1 MNETMNEAI
10 KVLLRKKIVPAV
22 LSIAM
27 GIALILA
34 RRAAVDVIVKIFGGL
49 MIAGGIGFVALSFTG
64 PNKNKYDRSVA
75 LSMAAIIII
84 IGILFILFAEAI
96 VDFFPIMMGIVLIL
110 NGLSNLS
117 AAFTNSENRI
127 LIGLMSAVVIAFGV
141 LILMRP
147 GVMADALTI
156 YIGVFFI
163 LNGIFDLFMLRRI
176 KNTLM

>member
-1 MNETMNEAI
+1 MNEAI
-10 KVLLRKKIVPAV
+10 KVLLRKKIVPAA

-34 RRAAVDVIVKIFGGL
+34 RRSALDVIVKIFGGL
-49 MIAGGIGFVALSFTG
+49 MIAGGLGFVALSFTG
-64 PNKNKYDRSVA
+64 PNRNSYDRSVA
-75 LSMAAIIII
+75 FSMAAIIAI
-84 IGILFILFAEAI
+84 IGLLFILFAEAI
-96 VDFFPIMMGIVLIL
+96 VDFFPIMMGIILIL

-127 LIGLMSAVVIAFGV
+127 LIGLMSIVVIAFGV

-147 GVMADALTI
+147 GIMANALTI

-163 LNGIFDLFMLRRI
+163 LNGIFDLFMLYKI